1 MIGNKQHIDKIANIE
16 SYHVETT
23 KDSLKLNDHAKIV
36 EFLFC
41 NGRCQQAMTAKTC
54 IFINRLI

>member
-23 KDSLKLNDHAKIV
+23 RDSLKLNNIRNFV
-36 EFLFC
+36 EFFLVKADV
-41 NGRCQQAMTAKTC
+41 RK
-54 IFINRLI
+54 R